1 MDEIKAQGK
10 VICDHEYV
18 ETSSCYDMD
27 GETYECKK
35 CGDRYRLY
43 YEDMA

>member
-1 MDEIKAQGK
+1 MVTTDAPTCEHDYEE
-10 VICDHEYV
+10 V
-18 ETSSCYDMD
+18 SSPHDMD
-27 GETYECKK
+27 GETYKCQK